1 VAHVS
6 APRKHLSAFPDFSH
20 VGVVFSHAWLG
31 MEGCEILVGG
41 KHVKDDPDD
50 MLRESW
56 IYYAIFWLAVLSL
69 CFLSACTPTVTVDH
83 EVPQLDRLGD
93 AVKKIV
99 VQDCAKPTL
108 AMPPIPQEC
117 VIDIRGDSM
126 TASSKDCEDLVRFYA
141 AARRLLK
148 PAAPTSTTLTGKP

>member
-1 VAHVS
+1 
-6 APRKHLSAFPDFSH
+6 
-20 VGVVFSHAWLG
+20 

-41 KHVKDDPDD
+41 KRVKDDPDD

-56 IYYAIFWLAVLSL
+56 IYYAVFWIAVLSL
-69 CFLSACTPTVTVDH
+69 CFLSACAPTATVNH
-83 EVPQLDRLGD
+83 ELPQLDRIGQ
-93 AVKKIV
+93 AVQKIV

-108 AMPPIPQEC
+108 AMPPIPENC

-126 TASSKDCEDLVRFYA
+126 TASSPECESLIRHYV

-148 PAAPTSTTLTGKP
+148 PAAPTSTAQTTAP